1 MLRKGKYGKSC
12 NWPRFRWKNAGVYC
26 AIIRKQ
32 VDKYGTCEIM
42 FLENDTYYDNEE
54 YDEVSEGN

>member
-1 MLRKGKYGKSC
+1 MVNLVIG
-12 NWPRFRWKNAGVYC
+12 PPFQWKNAGVYC
-26 AIIRKQ
+26 AITQKQ
-32 VDKYGTCEIM
+32 VDKYGACEIM